1 MAHKFTILLDGKL
14 VNYDKYEDIPLE
26 FDNLIEFLPEIPPGP
41 HTDEQHE
48 EIEQWMHRFAE
59 LMKRETK

>member
-14 VNYDKYEDIPLE
+14 INYDRYEDIPLE

-48 EIEQWMHRFAE
+48 EIDQWMNRFAE